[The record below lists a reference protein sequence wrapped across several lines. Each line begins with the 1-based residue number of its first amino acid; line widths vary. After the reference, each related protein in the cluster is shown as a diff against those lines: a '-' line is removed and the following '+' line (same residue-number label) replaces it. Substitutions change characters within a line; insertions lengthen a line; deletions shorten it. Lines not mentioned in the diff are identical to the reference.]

1 MILVRISEENT
12 MKKLFIYS
20 IISILACANA
30 FALDTVFDSMDKAT
44 EVKLAPAVNKTS
56 TTSAK
61 TTTEINSVSK
71 TNSLKEQ
78 QYTNMLTGFDDA
90 QVSLR
95 QELAVKTSQ
104 YNDALTEKKRAITA
118 CKSAKKELNAIKKE
132 IKNVEKSKTMIS
144 KNLQTLSK

>member
-20 IISILACANA
+20 IISILACTNA

-44 EVKLAPAVNKTS
+44 EVKLAPAVNKTP

-61 TTTEINSVSK
+61 STTAINSVSK

-95 QELAVKTSQ
+95 QELAV
-104 YNDALTEKKRAITA
+104 NDALTEKKRAITA

-132 IKNVEKSKTMIS
+132 IKNVEKSKNMIS

>member
-1 MILVRISEENT
+1 MIVVRISEENE

-20 IISILACANA
+20 IVSCLALTNV

-44 EVKLAPAVNKTS
+44 EVKLAPAVNRTSASTKKS
-56 TTSAK
+56 TTDV
-61 TTTEINSVSK
+61 NSISK

-95 QELAVKTSQ
+95 QELAIKTSQ
-104 YNDALTEKKRAITA
+104 YNDALTEKKRAIAA
-118 CKSAKKELNAIKKE
+118 CKNAKSELNSIKKE
-132 IKNVEKSKTMIS
+132 IRNVEKSKSMIS